1 MSNASDKALMA
12 SSASCILSRC
22 LLFTKGHI
30 EVEYFGH
37 AVVKAFF
44 SFLGQRAELNDAQ
57 PAHILVVTT
66 VTGVFDLDMG
76 NSTLL

>member
-30 EVEYFGH
+30 EVEYLGH

-57 PAHILVVTT
+57 PAHILLDTT
-66 VTGVFDLDMG
+66 GVTGVFLDMG